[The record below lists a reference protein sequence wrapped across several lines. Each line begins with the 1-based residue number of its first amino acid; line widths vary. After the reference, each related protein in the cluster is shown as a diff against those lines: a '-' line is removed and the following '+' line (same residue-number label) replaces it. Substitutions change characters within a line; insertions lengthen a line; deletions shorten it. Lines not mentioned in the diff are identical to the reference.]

1 MSIFLLHFHAFLK
14 HSEDPRNK
22 KEALKLISEMESE
35 RKCPPTAIAT
45 EQPSHPS
52 SLSLSL
58 SLSLRGPTHIRA
70 SSRIS
75 SPCDTPSPPRRPCD
89 AVTYSGTCA
98 F

>member
-58 SLSLRGPTHIRA
+58 SLSL
-70 SSRIS
+70 
-75 SPCDTPSPPRRPCD
+75 SPRPN
-89 AVTYSGTCA
+89 TYPGKQSYLLSLRHS
-98 F
+98 